1 MIRVEGV
8 MKTYHD
14 PTSRPFHALGP
25 VDLLVHEGEFVTIVG
40 PSGCGKS
47 TLLTLLAGLEVPTT
61 GRILV
66 DDNEIKGPNRQRTLV
81 PQSYSLFPWLT
92 VYENVAFGL
101 RLVGLPED
109 HVRSSVQHYLALVGL
124 DGFATRYPNQLSG
137 GMKQRVAIAR
147 ALALRPRLL
156 LMDEPFGAL
165 DAQTR
170 QEMQALLRAVWQ
182 ADKTTV
188 VFVTHDVEEAL
199 YLADRV
205 IIMTGPPGVV
215 REIIEPPFPRERT
228 LEVKDTPE
236 FVRLRRRVTEL
247 LQKGNFAL
255 QNKASL

>member
-1 MIRVEGV
+1 
-8 MKTYHD
+8 
-14 PTSRPFHALGP
+14 
-25 VDLLVHEGEFVTIVG
+25 
-40 PSGCGKS
+40 
-47 TLLTLLAGLEVPTT
+47 
-61 GRILV
+61 
-66 DDNEIKGPNRQRTLV
+66 
-81 PQSYSLFPWLT
+81 
-92 VYENVAFGL
+92 
-101 RLVGLPED
+101 
-109 HVRSSVQHYLALVGL
+109 
-124 DGFATRYPNQLSG
+124 
-137 GMKQRVAIAR
+137 MKQRVAIAR

-205 IIMTGPPGVV
+205 IVMTGPPGMV

-236 FVRLRRRVTEL
+236 FIRLRRRVTDL
-247 LQKGNFAL
+247 LQKGNFTL
-255 QNKASL
+255 QNKAPL